1 MAACSNPECTFPACG
16 DPEMSVDF
24 CCEKCE
30 GRFNGEEWALSSKAK
45 KHTAYCTGSGN
56 ASAYEE
62 AAPAMKMGG
71 MGAWGGGG
79 AGKGWGKA
87 KAAKPV
93 PQKCQHPECE
103 YLVHSDPSWIA
114 GYCCEKCQGLCESED
129 PSEYEGGKR
138 HYKNCEKRTKEDA
151 MWGGGGGG
159 KADAWGGA
167 DPWGGAGP
175 YGGFSPAMMK
185 AMMGGKM
192 GGKGMDPWSIMA
204 GKMGGKGADPWG
216 MEGGKGKDM
225 GAMGGY
231 GGKAA
236 AMGGYGGKGTQNVS
250 AAVAFGKSTGKAAG
264 KPAQSLDN
272 FADECKLWVGSI
284 PAGTSGGKLVSF
296 FKEHGAFPKW
306 AEVSRSGDGT
316 GGVAFATEEQAL
328 EGIMAVSGLEFDNV
342 VLELGAWADRAV

>member
-1 MAACSNPECTFPACG
+1 
-16 DPEMSVDF
+16 MSMDF

-30 GRFNGEEWALSSKAK
+30 GRFNGEEWAMSSKAK
-45 KHTAYCTGSGN
+45 KHTAYCTGSGY
-56 ASAYEE
+56 SYEE

-138 HYKNCEKRTKEDA
+138 HYKHCEKRTKEDF
-151 MWGGGGGG
+151 MSGGGGGGG

-167 DPWGGAGP
+167 ADAWGP

-185 AMMGGKM
+185 AMMGGKI
-192 GGKGMDPWSIMA
+192 GGKGMDPW
-204 GKMGGKGADPWG
+204 G
-216 MEGGKGKDM
+216 MMGGKGKDM
-225 GAMGGY
+225 GAMGGF
-231 GGKAA
+231 GAKAA
-236 AMGGYGGKGTQNVS
+236 AMGGWGGKDAGYGGKGTNNVS

-272 FADECKLWVGSI
+272 FSDECKLWVGSI